1 MIRPTASEVPRG
13 DAQGERWKRRGLYF
27 FFMFLLLG
35 FAPSGVL
42 PTWGI
47 EKPTTMF
54 FYNPDANLKDISLLK
69 ARVSNYLKK
78 MNADVDFQPFVK
90 FEVMEQQIEAKRPS
104 FLVISSWY
112 YPVLAQKYP
121 LRLLLIPQKNGQ
133 RSYKKVLVTLEDI
146 QELKDLSG
154 KTLATTP
161 LGENTSELL
170 TANFFRNALVDME
183 RIKVITVP
191 KDLDALLAVSYKR
204 VSSAIVVPENINVLK
219 AVNPAVEK
227 IKIIYTSPEIL
238 HPPLVAL
245 KDYAT
250 AEEIEK
256 VKSIFL
262 AMSENP
268 EGKDVLNLLNYDRW
282 TLPDKEVLE
291 QLN

>member
-1 MIRPTASEVPRG
+1 
-13 DAQGERWKRRGLYF
+13 
-27 FFMFLLLG
+27 
-35 FAPSGVL
+35 
-42 PTWGI
+42 
-47 EKPTTMF
+47 MF